1 MKDLFAKWVELKDL
15 ERKATE
21 ERRIVEDRLIGLLEI
36 PESFEGSK
44 SLEDGLYKV
53 KIVGRMTRKI
63 DSDKLQEL
71 AAEHG
76 LTEHL
81 SSLFRWKAE
90 INAASWKAT
99 NEQITKPLLGAITT
113 TPARASF
120 TITKEI

>member
-1 MKDLFAKWVELKDL
+1 MQDLFNKWIELKEV

-21 ERRIVEDRLIGLLEI
+21 ERRTVEDRLIGLLHI
-36 PESFEGSK
+36 SESFEGSK
-44 SLEDGLYKV
+44 SVEDGEFKV

-71 AAEHG
+71 ALEAG
-76 LTEHL
+76 VSEHL
-81 SSLFRWKAE
+81 HSLFRWKPE
-90 INAASWKAT
+90 INAAVWKAT

-120 TITKEI
+120 TITKE